1 MTALASVYILISR
14 LRHCRELTSAAHGS
28 ISHSWASPADPVS
41 DSTNVYTSTMVAP
54 LTEQTRSYEV
64 KRVRADLDLSREK
77 LARVFDVSAKTI
89 ERWEAKGSLPKDAA
103 GRRLLAELRE
113 IVDLATIVFGT
124 DGMRR
129 FLALPLPGYDGATP
143 LQLIERRQSGAVL
156 ALLATD
162 YDGIGP

>member
-1 MTALASVYILISR
+1 M
-14 LRHCRELTSAAHGS
+14 TSA
-28 ISHSWASPADPVS
+28 IV
-41 DSTNVYTSTMVAP
+41 
-54 LTEQTRSYEV
+54 EQTKSFDVVRI
-64 KRVRADLDLSREK
+64 RADLELSREK

-103 GRRLLAELRE
+103 GRRLLGELRE
-113 IVDLATIVFGT
+113 IVDLATVVFGS

-129 FLALPLPGYDGATP
+129 FLALPLPGYDGASP

-156 ALLATD
+156 AALAAD

>member
-1 MTALASVYILISR
+1 M
-14 LRHCRELTSAAHGS
+14 TSAIA
-28 ISHSWASPADPVS
+28 
-41 DSTNVYTSTMVAP
+41 
-54 LTEQTRSYEV
+54 EQTKSYEV

-89 ERWEAKGSLPKDAA
+89 ERWEAKGALPKDAA

-113 IVDLATIVFGT
+113 IVDLATVVFGT

-129 FLALPLPGYDGATP
+129 FLSLPLPGYEGASP
-143 LQLIERRQSGAVL
+143 LQLIERRQSGVVL
-156 ALLATD
+156 AALAAD

>member
-1 MTALASVYILISR
+1 
-14 LRHCRELTSAAHGS
+14 
-28 ISHSWASPADPVS
+28 
-41 DSTNVYTSTMVAP
+41 MVAP

-89 ERWEAKGSLPKDAA
+89 ERWEAKGSLPKDAT

>member
-1 MTALASVYILISR
+1 MSV
-14 LRHCRELTSAAHGS
+14 
-28 ISHSWASPADPVS
+28 
-41 DSTNVYTSTMVAP
+41 TMV
-54 LTEQTRSYEV
+54 EQTKSYEV

-124 DGMRR
+124 EGMRR

-156 ALLATD
+156 AALAAD